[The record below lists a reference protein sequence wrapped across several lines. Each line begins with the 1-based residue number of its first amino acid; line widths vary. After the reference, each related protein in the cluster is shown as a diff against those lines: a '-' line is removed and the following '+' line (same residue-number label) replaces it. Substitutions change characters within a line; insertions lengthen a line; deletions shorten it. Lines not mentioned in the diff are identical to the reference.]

1 MKKKTTEISTN
12 VSSGAEKVETIE
24 KETKKKV
31 TPVAKEN
38 ERAKERVDRALKK
51 KENKEKRLAER
62 KARIEKRLAEKKARA
77 EKHSAER
84 KKIAEER
91 AKKKEQKLREHA
103 RKKAN
108 KNRANARKKEGREN
122 NKSKRQ
128 GYGGWIAAV
137 VTLGV
142 VSLALAGV
150 VTVGAVDM
158 QAKNSMLSDGYR
170 STMYELTGTMEHVD
184 ADLDRVRVSASPEQ
198 QGRILTDLLVQS
210 RLAEQDLEK
219 LPMSA
224 EETQGVSGFINR
236 IASECERMLSK
247 LRRGESLDKK
257 DGESLE
263 KLYVANHG
271 IRAKLDEMMNTM
283 TDKDLG
289 EYMKKGAGMIKDAFD
304 KLEETTLQENRSF
317 MEGMK
322 KEPAPP
328 VRQQDE
334 DELKIEPVRAEE
346 LCKQYF
352 ADYNVQDFQCVGET
366 VTKGFSAYN
375 VQGYDDKGTMLY
387 AEIDRKTGAL
397 VVFDYYEECM
407 EERFDMGNA
416 EALAEAFLEK
426 LGYDDM
432 DAVRVRTNG
441 STAVI
446 TYAYEDDDVVY
457 YPDEIVV
464 KVCRTRGVVTG
475 LDATKYLQN
484 HRDRDE
490 MNPKISLQT
499 AKDKLHEALTVEAS
513 RLAVVKANRG
523 ERLAYE
529 FYCSYGDENYFV
541 FLDAMTG
548 DEISIVNARAIQ

>member
-24 KETKKKV
+24 KETKKKT
-31 TPVAKEN
+31 TPVAKEK
-38 ERAKERVDRALKK
+38 ERAKARVDKALKK
-51 KENKEKRLAER
+51 KENKEKRQAKR
-62 KARIEKRLAEKKARA
+62 KAIIEKRLAEKKARA
-77 EKHSAER
+77 EKRAEER
-84 KKIAEER
+84 KRIAEAR
-91 AKKKEQKLREHA
+91 AKKKEQKIREHA

-108 KNRANARKKEGREN
+108 KNRANARKKGAQGNR
-122 NKSKRQ
+122 KQARK

-137 VTLGV
+137 VTLGA

-158 QAKNSMLSDGYR
+158 QAKNGMISDGYR
-170 STMYELTGTMEHVD
+170 GTMYELTGTMEHVD
-184 ADLDRVRVSASPEQ
+184 DDLDRIRVSASPAQ
-198 QGRILTDLLVQS
+198 QGRILTDLLVQA
-210 RLAEQDLEK
+210 RLAEQDLQR
-219 LPMSA
+219 LPLTA
-224 EETQGVSGFINR
+224 EETKGVSGFINR
-236 IASECERMLSK
+236 TASECERMLAK
-247 LRRGESLDKK
+247 LRRGETLDKK

-271 IRAKLDEMMNTM
+271 VRAKLDEMVNSM

-289 EYMKKGAGMIKDAFD
+289 EYMKKGTGMIKDAFE

-322 KEPAPP
+322 KPAPP
-328 VRQQDE
+328 IAKEGE
-334 DELKIEPVRAEE
+334 DVMKIEPVHAEE
-346 LCKQYF
+346 LCKNYF
-352 ADYNVQDFQCVGET
+352 AEYNVQNFQCIGET
-366 VTKGFSAYN
+366 VTKDFSAYN

-397 VVFDYYEECM
+397 VAFDYYEDCM
-407 EERFDMGNA
+407 EERFDIANA
-416 EALAEAFLEK
+416 KALAEAFLEK

-432 DAVRVRTNG
+432 EAVRIRQNG
-441 STAVI
+441 SNAVF

-475 LDATKYLQN
+475 MEATKYLKN

-490 MNPKISLQT
+490 MNPKITLQT
-499 AKDKLHEALTVEAS
+499 AKEKLHDALAVEAS
-513 RLAVVKANRG
+513 RLAVVKTKRG

-529 FYCSYGDENYFV
+529 FYCNYETENYFV

-548 DEISIVNARAIQ
+548 EEISIVNARVIE

>member
-31 TPVAKEN
+31 TPVAKEKQ
-38 ERAKERVDRALKK
+38 RAKERVDRALKK

-84 KKIAEER
+84 KKIAEAR
-91 AKKKEQKLREHA
+91 AVKKEQKLREHA

-108 KNRANARKKEGREN
+108 KKRAHARRKERNENRKSERK
-122 NKSKRQ
+122 

-170 STMYELTGTMEHVD
+170 STMYELTGAMEHVD

-198 QGRILTDLLVQS
+198 QGRILTDLLVQA

-219 LPMSA
+219 LPMTA
-224 EETQGVSGFINR
+224 EETKGVSGFINR
-236 IASECERMLSK
+236 TASECERMLNK
-247 LRRGESLDKK
+247 LRRGEALDKK
-257 DGESLE
+257 DNESLE

-271 IRAKLDEMMNTM
+271 IRAKLGEMMNTM
-283 TDKDLG
+283 TDTDLG
-289 EYMKKGAGMIKDAFD
+289 EYMKKGTGMIKDAFD

-366 VTKGFSAYN
+366 VTKGFCAYN

-387 AEIDRKTGAL
+387 AEIDRKTGDL
-397 VVFDYYEECM
+397 VAFDYYEDCM

-475 LDATKYLQN
+475 MDATKYLQN
-484 HRDRDE
+484 HRDRVE

-499 AKDKLHEALTVEAS
+499 AKDKLHDALTVEAS
-513 RLAVVKANRG
+513 RLALVKTQNG

-529 FYCSYGDENYFV
+529 FYCSYDTENYFV